1 MEKMG
6 EECRLGY
13 GEDAV
18 LNSGGKPNHNS
29 LKSLESHRD
38 EKLTRPVISR
48 VQRTKVQVRARTTP
62 IGPMALQTSDRVARV
77 PSARGLAAGTT
88 VGSGACAW

>member
-18 LNSGGKPNHNS
+18 LNYGGKPNHNS
-29 LKSLESHRD
+29 SKSPKSLESHRD
-38 EKLTRPVISR
+38 EKLTRPVIRR
-48 VQRTKVQVRARTTP
+48 VQRVQLQRSKAGRERRQSAQWRYKP
-62 IGPMALQTSDRVARV
+62 AIEWPEAL
-77 PSARGLAAGTT
+77 PHT
-88 VGSGACAW
+88 V